1 MYREKF
7 LKVTDSAKDKVALFN
22 KGKFRYLVSAML
34 GSAYVGIT
42 IMFIFTIGA
51 LLNAGGSPATKIVMG
66 AAFGAALS
74 LVLLAGGDL
83 FTSNAF
89 IMTAGVL
96 NKTSSLLDL
105 AKIWASSY
113 IGNIIGAL
121 IGVYLYFL
129 TGLGNGAVGEFMVH
143 YAELKM
149 NETPIQLITRGFFCN
164 LLVCVSVWC
173 VYKLKE
179 ETAKLIMIF
188 WCLFIFLTTG
198 FEHSIANM
206 TLLALGLVFK
216 HPETV
221 SVAGYFYNIGF
232 VTLGNAIAGV
242 ILAASYWLI
251 SKED

>member
-1 MYREKF
+1 MYRDKF
-7 LKVTDSAKDKVALFN
+7 LKVTESANEKVNLFN

-34 GSAYVGIT
+34 GGAYVGVT
-42 IMFIFTIGA
+42 IMFIFTIGS
-51 LLNAGGSPATKIVMG
+51 LLNSAGSASTKIVMG
-66 AAFGAALS
+66 VAFGAALS

-96 NKTSSLLDL
+96 NKTSSMIDL
-105 AKIWASSY
+105 VKIWISSY

-121 IGVYLYFL
+121 IGVYVYFL
-129 TGLGNGAVGEFMVH
+129 TGLGNGEVGKFIVH
-143 YAELKM
+143 YAEIKM
-149 NETPIQLITRGFFCN
+149 NENPVELITRGFFCN
-164 LLVCVSVWC
+164 LLVCISVWC
-173 VYKLKE
+173 VYKLNE

-206 TLLALGLVFK
+206 TLLALALVFK

-221 SVAGYFYNIGF
+221 NITGYFYNIGF

-242 ILAASYWLI
+242 MLASAYWLI